1 MSKASQQAI
10 LKKLYEVHNQGYDLT
25 RKALAK
31 LDANIYIAAEEA
43 FDGKWLDAK
52 RAFYKYEKEMK
63 QLEKEKARKE
73 AAAKKKKTAK
83 TKDIVKTINN
93 DEVKSNEDTSKNII
107 NFAPV
112 VTSEVQ
118 EELSMEPDL
127 DTEMNISTE
136 SNNIVNMSTVN
147 NDNKN
152 YTELQLAAF
161 QKIDTLLSD
170 EEQNSFDVGVVPEG
184 FIEDLKSKDRLFYA
198 MAINI
203 FGNENE
209 LINEY
214 TNYYIK
220 TNVNVSDEGMIDAI
234 SEGILNGDI
243 VVVDSFKD
251 KFGTVYDAMINKYG
265 SLEDALVALLKAN

>member
-63 QLEKEKARKE
+63 KLEREKARKE

-93 DEVKSNEDTSKNII
+93 DEVKSNEDNSKNII

-234 SEGILNGDI
+234 SEGIHNGDI